1 MKAQVEAAGTIRWGP
16 ADAVKK
22 NADLKS
28 NSVELG
34 RRYTYFKDT
43 SEIVQEGG
51 GSLLGTKMSFRLN
64 AFELP

>member
-1 MKAQVEAAGTIRWGP
+1 MKAQVEAARTIRWGP

-43 SEIVQEGG
+43 SEIVQEG
-51 GSLLGTKMSFRLN
+51 
-64 AFELP
+64 EW